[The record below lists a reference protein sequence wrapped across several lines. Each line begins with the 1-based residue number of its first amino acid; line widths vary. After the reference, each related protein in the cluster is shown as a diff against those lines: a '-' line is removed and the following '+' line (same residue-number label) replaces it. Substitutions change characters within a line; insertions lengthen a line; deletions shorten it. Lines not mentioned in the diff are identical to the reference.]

1 MKTINHTI
9 AALVMASSLAVAAS
23 EASAQN
29 VRQICDPMGTCFV
42 CQRGSP
48 TCEASYALSRIFRT
62 PGPTANM
69 QAILPP
75 SPPPPAGPSYPER
88 YATAPPP
95 SPQQAP
101 PQMTRDE
108 ERENV
113 IRQGEAFCQ
122 KYPDD
127 KVCHPLPAQPP
138 Q

>member
-1 MKTINHTI
+1 MKTIKYTI
-9 AALVMASSLAVAAS
+9 AALAMASSLAVVAN

-29 VRQICDPMGTCFV
+29 VRQICDPAGTCFV
-42 CQRGSP
+42 CRRGSP

-75 SPPPPAGPSYPER
+75 PPPPAGPSYPGR
-88 YATAPPP
+88 DAMAPPP
-95 SPQQAP
+95 PPQPAP

-113 IRQGEAFCQ
+113 IRQGEAFCA

-127 KVCHPLPAQPP
+127 KVCHPLAPAP